1 LLSSVPY
8 AALLTYSPRGLSE
21 TSIRSQRVRD
31 AIKAARPD
39 VIERCVEKLRELGGM
54 EPFLGPDVVLVPA
67 PRSAPIKDPSTAW
80 PSARI
85 CDRLV
90 AAGFGRE
97 TLPCLSRTMAVPKS
111 AFQPTGMR
119 PTVQTHFESMAVER
133 VLVPPE
139 RITVVDDVVTK
150 GATLLAAASRLA
162 EAFPNAEVLA
172 FAILR
177 TMGRVGNIEK
187 IVDPCRGELI
197 WRGSDVDRQP

>member
-1 LLSSVPY
+1 
-8 AALLTYSPRGLSE
+8 
-21 TSIRSQRVRD
+21 
-31 AIKAARPD
+31 
-39 VIERCVEKLRELGGM
+39 
-54 EPFLGPDVVLVPA
+54 
-67 PRSAPIKDPSTAW
+67 
-80 PSARI
+80 
-85 CDRLV
+85 
-90 AAGFGRE
+90 
-97 TLPCLSRTMAVPKS
+97 
-111 AFQPTGMR
+111 
-119 PTVQTHFESMAVER
+119 MAVER